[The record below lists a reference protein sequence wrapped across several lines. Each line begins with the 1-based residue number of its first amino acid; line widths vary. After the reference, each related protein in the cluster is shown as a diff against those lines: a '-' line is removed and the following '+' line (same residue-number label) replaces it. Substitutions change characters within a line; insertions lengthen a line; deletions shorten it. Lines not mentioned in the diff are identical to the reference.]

1 VLKQQTFGHY
11 VVEVSGYQFV
21 SPFSCRQLK
30 YRTLLLVGIQ
40 LGLVVATKLRRH
52 WASEFKKYID
62 LISTESQAVVN
73 E

>member
-1 VLKQQTFGHY
+1 VLKLQTFGHY

-21 SPFSCRQLK
+21 SSFSCWQLK

-52 WASEFKKYID
+52 WASEFRKYVY
-62 LISTESQAVVN
+62 LMSTKSQAVVS